1 MTSQRSSIS
10 NMGRPRGDKP
20 GGHMKV
26 KQLVHNVR
34 VTVTPNTLKTCCR
47 HVQTVVILPNLDKR
61 WDMRPHKGH
70 RRVTVPNSVSMKS
83 QMVSTKATGAGSEPD
98 N

>member
-1 MTSQRSSIS
+1 
-10 NMGRPRGDKP
+10 
-20 GGHMKV
+20 MKV

-34 VTVTPNTLKTCCR
+34 VTVTPNTLKTCCK

-70 RRVTVPNSVSMKS
+70 GRVTVPKSVSMKS
-83 QMVSTKATGAGSEPD
+83 QMSPQEPLEQAQSQITQIQLGPHQG
-98 N
+98 